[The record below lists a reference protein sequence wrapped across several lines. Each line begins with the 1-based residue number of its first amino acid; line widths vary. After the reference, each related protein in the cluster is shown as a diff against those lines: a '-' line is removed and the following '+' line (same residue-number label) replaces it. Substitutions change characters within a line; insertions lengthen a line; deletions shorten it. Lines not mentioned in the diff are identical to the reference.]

1 MSNAIF
7 LSLIV
12 PVFQQERTIK
22 KNVSMLHETLMDL
35 NIPFELIIVADGSL
49 ESIEKILSVKKD
61 SNTRVIGYEVNQ
73 GKGYAIRY
81 GMERAR
87 GEVVGFIDAGMD
99 IAPEGIAMLLNHLDW
114 YKADIIVGSKLHPA
128 SRVEYPV
135 VRKFFSWG
143 YRNFTHMLFGFKVKD
158 TQVGIKIFKRK
169 VAKAVFPKLLVKTFA
184 FDIEV
189 LAVAYAMGYTKIY
202 EAPIRLEFNT
212 GSTITS
218 KNFWK
223 VIFFMMIDTL
233 AVFYRLKIIHYY
245 DKIGK

>member
-7 LSLIV
+7 LSLVV
-12 PVFQQERTIK
+12 PVYKQERTIK
-22 KNVSMLHETLMDL
+22 KNISMLHETLMDL
-35 NIPFELIIVADGSL
+35 NIPFELIVVADGSL
-49 ESIEKILSVKKD
+49 ENIKKILGEKKLKD
-61 SNTRVIGYEVNQ
+61 TFVIGYEINQ

-81 GMERAR
+81 GIEHAR

-99 IAPEGIAMLLNHLDW
+99 IAPEGIAMLLNHMDW

-128 SRVEYPV
+128 SRVEYPF
-135 VRKFFSWG
+135 VRKILSWG

-158 TQVGIKIFKRK
+158 TQVGIKIFKKR
-169 VAKAVFPKLLVKTFA
+169 VAKEVFPKLLVKKFA

-189 LAVAYAMGYTKIY
+189 LAVAYSLGFTKIY
-202 EAPIRLEFNT
+202 EAPIRLEFDT
-212 GSTITS
+212 QSTITS

-223 VIFFMMIDTL
+223 VIIYMMIDTL
-233 AVFYRLKIIHYY
+233 AVFYRLKVIHYY